1 MGLVPPWAE
10 GPQGGQQG
18 EPAPW
23 SRGWPKAISLQEQS
37 QAAGRFGFED
47 VPCSEQ
53 AQVGDGGRPWE
64 SELQKPNV
72 GAEKARLLGLTLQG
86 ELGDKVWH

>member
-1 MGLVPPWAE
+1 MGPRCMGLVPPWAE

-23 SRGWPKAISLQEQS
+23 SRGWRKAISLQEQS

-47 VPCSEQ
+47 VHALSRRRWEM
-53 AQVGDGGRPWE
+53 GG
-64 SELQKPNV
+64 
-72 GAEKARLLGLTLQG
+72 GLGKVSFRSQMWVLRK
-86 ELGDKVWH
+86 LGSWG